1 MAGAPPISPSS
12 AGATAAGTA
21 ATSGD
26 GSAAA
31 EPATS
36 TAASGSRPRL
46 DALVVALARLV
57 ARIFFRE
64 IEVVGAARLPPSGPL
79 LVVANHQNGM
89 IDPLL
94 IAATLPAGGRG
105 GAGGRR
111 ASGGRMPRFLAT
123 HLAWR
128 NLALRPWLQLGGV
141 IPIYRPKDVG
151 AAADPAQNVA
161 SFARCHEQ
169 LARGG
174 AVALFPEGVSHSE
187 PSLVPLKTGAA
198 RIVLEAAR
206 RFPPLSPLVVPI
218 GLTFEARGTFRSR
231 ALLVIGEPIDPAPE
245 IALDRREADR
255 EGAAGGGGTGLSGP
269 ASDAGRGAAAS
280 TAAVRALT
288 ARIDAGLKAVTL
300 NYGSWKEARLLGR
313 AAELFSTVDAGT
325 AGAAGATGATGGA
338 GTGTAADAEAAADA
352 VASGPSGAAGA
363 ASNLRGLPGETTL
376 AERFSLQR
384 AFIEGYADLCHR
396 DPERTAAAA
405 AAVDRYDRM
414 LGAFGLRDDQV
425 GARYPAAPAVLWVGR
440 TALRLL
446 VYLPLALV
454 GIVLNWLPYR
464 VVGEIAA
471 RAARTPDVPAS
482 FKVFGGIVLFPLAWL
497 LEAGLAAW
505 LAGPHAANRA
515 AAALLTLAAGPLT
528 GWIALRFD
536 DRRGQFWR
544 EARAYLLLRTRHAI
558 AAELQARRAAAAREV
573 AALAGLYRAPGG
585 EGAAG

>member
-1 MAGAPPISPSS
+1 VPP
-12 AGATAAGTA
+12 GVVTAEPETLP
-21 ATSGD
+21 
-26 GSAAA
+26 AAA
-31 EPATS
+31 AP
-36 TAASGSRPRL
+36 RPRI
-46 DALVVALARLV
+46 DALGVALARLV
-57 ARIFFRE
+57 AHIFFRE
-64 IEVVGAARLPPSGPL
+64 IEVAGAARLPPSGPL

-94 IAATLPAGGRG
+94 IAATLPAGGEG

-123 HLAWR
+123 HVAWR

-174 AVALFPEGVSHSE
+174 AVALFPEGISHSE

-206 RFPPLSPLVVPI
+206 RFPGLSPLIVPI
-218 GLTFEARGTFRSR
+218 GLTFDARGTFRSR

-245 IALDRREADR
+245 IALDRNDASVAAA
-255 EGAAGGGGTGLSGP
+255 GAASAP
-269 ASDAGRGAAAS
+269 
-280 TAAVRALT
+280 AVRALT

-300 NYGSWKEARLLGR
+300 NYGSWEEARRIGR
-313 AAELFSTVDAGT
+313 AAELFSPAPSGAAGT
-325 AGAAGATGATGGA
+325 AAGGAGEAAGAAATAAGATGA
-338 GTGTAADAEAAADA
+338 
-352 VASGPSGAAGA
+352 
-363 ASNLRGLPGETTL
+363 GLPGEPPL
-376 AERFSLQR
+376 AERFSQHR
-384 AFIEGYADLCHR
+384 ALVEGYAELRRR

-414 LGAFGLRDDQV
+414 LGALGVRDDQV
-425 GARYPAAPAVLWVGR
+425 AASYPAAPAVLWVGR
-440 TALRLL
+440 TVLRLL

-497 LEAGLAAW
+497 LEAALAAW
-505 LAGPHAANRA
+505 LAGPPSTSRA
-515 AAALLTLAAGPLT
+515 GAALLTLAAAPLT

-536 DRRGQFWR
+536 DRRGQLWR
-544 EARAYLLLRTRHAI
+544 EARAYLLLRTRRAI

-573 AALAGLYRAPGG
+573 AALAELYRAPGS
-585 EGAAG
+585 AGY

>member
-1 MAGAPPISPSS
+1 V
-12 AGATAAGTA
+12 TAEPEILP
-21 ATSGD
+21 
-26 GSAAA
+26 AAA
-31 EPATS
+31 
-36 TAASGSRPRL
+36 AAAPRPRI

-57 ARIFFRE
+57 AHIFFRE
-64 IEVVGAARLPPSGPL
+64 IEVAGAARLPPSGPL

-94 IAATLPAGGRG
+94 IAATLPAGGQG

-123 HLAWR
+123 HVAWR

-174 AVALFPEGVSHSE
+174 AVALFPEGISHSE

-206 RFPPLSPLVVPI
+206 RFPDLSPLIVPI

-231 ALLVIGEPIDPAPE
+231 ALLEIGEPIDPAPE
-245 IALDRREADR
+245 IALDRKDASV
-255 EGAAGGGGTGLSGP
+255 AAGG
-269 ASDAGRGAAAS
+269 AAS
-280 TAAVRALT
+280 APAVRALT
-288 ARIDAGLKAVTL
+288 ARIDEGLKAVTL
-300 NYGSWKEARLLGR
+300 NYGSWEEARRIGR
-313 AAELFSTVDAGT
+313 AAELFSPAPSRAAGT
-325 AGAAGATGATGGA
+325 AAGGAAAGAGA
-338 GTGTAADAEAAADA
+338 
-352 VASGPSGAAGA
+352 
-363 ASNLRGLPGETTL
+363 GLPGEPSL
-376 AERFSLQR
+376 AERFSLHR
-384 AFIEGYADLCHR
+384 TLVEGYAELRRR

-414 LGAFGLRDDQV
+414 LGALGVRDDQV
-425 GARYPAAPAVLWVGR
+425 AASYPAAPAVLWLGR
-440 TALRLL
+440 TVLRLL

-497 LEAGLAAW
+497 LEAALAAW
-505 LAGPHAANRA
+505 LAGPPSTSRA
-515 AAALLTLAAGPLT
+515 GAALLTLAAAPLT

-536 DRRGQFWR
+536 DRRGQLWR
-544 EARAYLLLRTRHAI
+544 EARAYLLLRTRRAI

-573 AALAGLYRAPGG
+573 AALADLYRATDP
-585 EGAAG
+585 

>member
-1 MAGAPPISPSS
+1 VPP
-12 AGATAAGTA
+12 GVVT
-21 ATSGD
+21 
-26 GSAAA
+26 A
-31 EPATS
+31 EPATLP
-36 TAASGSRPRL
+36 AAAAPRPRI

-94 IAATLPAGGRG
+94 IAATLPAGGGQG
-105 GAGGRR
+105 GADGRR

-161 SFARCHEQ
+161 SFSRCHEQ

-174 AVALFPEGVSHSE
+174 AVALFPEGISHSE

-206 RFPPLSPLVVPI
+206 RFPHLSPLIVPI

-231 ALLVIGEPIDPAPE
+231 ALLEIGEPIDPALE
-245 IALDRREADR
+245 IALDRPDENDANDANDPNDANQ
-255 EGAAGGGGTGLSGP
+255 GAGAAAAAAGPAQSVAAAGG
-269 ASDAGRGAAAS
+269 ASAP
-280 TAAVRALT
+280 AVRALT

-300 NYGSWKEARLLGR
+300 NYGSWEEARRIGR
-313 AAELFSTVDAGT
+313 AAELFSPA
-325 AGAAGATGATGGA
+325 
-338 GTGTAADAEAAADA
+338 
-352 VASGPSGAAGA
+352 PSGAAGTA
-363 ASNLRGLPGETTL
+363 AGGAAGAAAGAGAGLPGEPPL
-376 AERFSLQR
+376 AERFALHR
-384 AFIEGYADLCHR
+384 ALTEGYAELRRR

-414 LGAFGLRDDQV
+414 LRALGVRDDQV
-425 GARYPAAPAVLWVGR
+425 AASYPAAPAVFWVGR
-440 TALRLL
+440 TVLRLL

-454 GIVLNWLPYR
+454 GIFLNWLPYR

-482 FKVFGGIVLFPLAWL
+482 YKVFGGIVLFPLAWL
-497 LEAGLAAW
+497 LEATLAAW
-505 LAGPHAANRA
+505 LAGPPSTSRA
-515 AAALLTLAAGPLT
+515 GAALLTLAAAPLT

-536 DRRGQFWR
+536 DRRGQLWR
-544 EARAYLLLRTRHAI
+544 EARAYLLLRTGRAI

-573 AALAGLYRAPGG
+573 AALADLYRATDP
-585 EGAAG
+585 

>member
-1 MAGAPPISPSS
+1 V
-12 AGATAAGTA
+12 TAEPE
-21 ATSGD
+21 SLP
-26 GSAAA
+26 AAA
-31 EPATS
+31 AP
-36 TAASGSRPRL
+36 RPRT

-64 IEVVGAARLPPSGPL
+64 IEVVGTARLPPSGPL

-94 IAATLPAGGRG
+94 IAATLPAGGPG
-105 GAGGRR
+105 GGGGR

-141 IPIYRPKDVG
+141 VPIYRPKDLGG
-151 AAADPAQNVA
+151 AVDPAQNMA

-174 AVALFPEGVSHSE
+174 AVALFPEGISHSE

-206 RFPPLSPLVVPI
+206 RFPGLSPLIVPI

-231 ALLVIGEPIDPAPE
+231 ALLEIGEPIDPAPE
-245 IALDRREADR
+245 IALDRPDAE
-255 EGAAGGGGTGLSGP
+255 GGTRAGP
-269 ASDAGRGAAAS
+269 GPGVAAS
-280 TAAVRALT
+280 GGASAAAVRALT

-300 NYGSWKEARLLGR
+300 NYGSWEEARRIGR
-313 AAELFSTVDAGT
+313 AAELFARL
-325 AGAAGATGATGGA
+325 
-338 GTGTAADAEAAADA
+338 
-352 VASGPSGAAGA
+352 PSGAAGTA
-363 ASNLRGLPGETTL
+363 ADGAAGGAGVAAGAGTGLPGEPAL
-376 AERFSLQR
+376 AERFTLQR
-384 AFIEGYADLCHR
+384 ALIEGYGELRRR

-414 LGAFGLRDDQV
+414 LGALGVRDDQV
-425 GARYPAAPAVLWVGR
+425 AASYPAAPAALWVAR
-440 TALRLL
+440 TMLRLL

-482 FKVFGGIVLFPLAWL
+482 FKVFGGMVLFPLAWL
-497 LEAGLAAW
+497 LEAALAAW
-505 LAGPHAANRA
+505 LAGPPATARA
-515 AAALLTLAAGPLT
+515 GAALLTLVAAPLT
-528 GWIALRFD
+528 GWVALRFD
-536 DRRGQFWR
+536 DRRGQLWR
-544 EARAYLLLRTRHAI
+544 EARAYLLLRTRRAI
-558 AAELQARRAAAAREV
+558 AAELQTRRAAAAGEV
-573 AALAGLYRAPGG
+573 EALAELYQEPGS
-585 EGAAG
+585 AGY

>member
-1 MAGAPPISPSS
+1 V
-12 AGATAAGTA
+12 TAEPE
-21 ATSGD
+21 SLP
-26 GSAAA
+26 AAA
-31 EPATS
+31 AP
-36 TAASGSRPRL
+36 RPRT

-64 IEVVGAARLPPSGPL
+64 IEVVGTARLPPSGPL

-94 IAATLPAGGRG
+94 IAATLPAGGPG
-105 GAGGRR
+105 GGGGR

-141 IPIYRPKDVG
+141 VPIYRPKDLGGAVG
-151 AAADPAQNVA
+151 PAQNMA

-174 AVALFPEGVSHSE
+174 AVALFPEGISHSE

-206 RFPPLSPLVVPI
+206 RFPGLSPLIVPI

-231 ALLVIGEPIDPAPE
+231 ALLEIGEPIDPAPE
-245 IALDRREADR
+245 IALDRPDGKTAKDAKDAT
-255 EGAAGGGGTGLSGP
+255 GANQGAGATAGPGQGVGAGG
-269 ASDAGRGAAAS
+269 ASA
-280 TAAVRALT
+280 TAVRALT

-300 NYGSWKEARLLGR
+300 NYGSWEEARRIGR
-313 AAELFSTVDAGT
+313 AAELFARL
-325 AGAAGATGATGGA
+325 
-338 GTGTAADAEAAADA
+338 
-352 VASGPSGAAGA
+352 PSGAAGA
-363 ASNLRGLPGETTL
+363 AADRAAGGAGTAAGAGTGLPGEPAL
-376 AERFSLQR
+376 AERFMLQR
-384 AFIEGYADLCHR
+384 ALIEGYAELRRR

-414 LGAFGLRDDQV
+414 LGALGVRDDQV
-425 GARYPAAPAVLWVGR
+425 AASYPAAPAALWVAR
-440 TALRLL
+440 TVLRLL

-482 FKVFGGIVLFPLAWL
+482 FKVFGGMVLFPLAWL
-497 LEAGLAAW
+497 LEATLAAW
-505 LAGPHAANRA
+505 LAGPPATARA
-515 AAALLTLAAGPLT
+515 GAALLTLVAAPLT
-528 GWIALRFD
+528 GWVALRFD
-536 DRRGQFWR
+536 DRRRQLWR
-544 EARAYLLLRTRHAI
+544 EARAYLLLRTRRAI
-558 AAELQARRAAAAREV
+558 AAELQARRAAAAGEV
-573 AALAGLYRAPGG
+573 EALAELYQEPGS
-585 EGAAG
+585 AGY

>member
-1 MAGAPPISPSS
+1 MHAGVV
-12 AGATAAGTA
+12 T
-21 ATSGD
+21 
-26 GSAAA
+26 A
-31 EPATS
+31 EPATLP
-36 TAASGSRPRL
+36 AAAAPRPRI

-94 IAATLPAGGRG
+94 IAATLPSGGPG

-161 SFARCHEQ
+161 SFSRCHEQ

-174 AVALFPEGVSHSE
+174 AVALFPEGISHSE

-206 RFPPLSPLVVPI
+206 RFPHLSPLIVPI
-218 GLTFEARGTFRSR
+218 GLTFEARGTFRSQR
-231 ALLVIGEPIDPAPE
+231 ALLEIGEPDRPCSRDRARSQRCKRREWCEPCGLRLRR
-245 IALDRREADR
+245 AGVDGTDRRGPQGGDSPQLRLVGGSAPHR
-255 EGAAGGGGTGLSGP
+255 QGGRSCSRRRPPGAAGTAAGGV
-269 ASDAGRGAAAS
+269 AGGAGAAA
-280 TAAVRALT
+280 V
-288 ARIDAGLKAVTL
+288 
-300 NYGSWKEARLLGR
+300 
-313 AAELFSTVDAGT
+313 
-325 AGAAGATGATGGA
+325 AAGAG
-338 GTGTAADAEAAADA
+338 
-352 VASGPSGAAGA
+352 
-363 ASNLRGLPGETTL
+363 RGLPGEPPL
-376 AERFSLQR
+376 AERFLLHR
-384 AFIEGYADLCHR
+384 ALLEGYAELRRR
-396 DPERTAAAA
+396 DPERPAAAA

-414 LGAFGLRDDQV
+414 LGALGVRDDQV
-425 GARYPAAPAVLWVGR
+425 AASYPAAPAVLWVAR
-440 TALRLL
+440 TVLRLL

-497 LEAGLAAW
+497 LEAALAGW
-505 LAGPHAANRA
+505 LAGPPLTSRVG
-515 AAALLTLAAGPLT
+515 AALLTLAAAPLT

-536 DRRGQFWR
+536 DRRGQLWR
-544 EARAYLLLRTRHAI
+544 EARAYLLLRTRRAI
-558 AAELQARRAAAAREV
+558 AAELQARRATAAREV
-573 AALAGLYRAPGG
+573 AALADLYRAPGR
-585 EGAAG
+585 EGATGP

>member
-31 EPATS
+31 EPATG

-255 EGAAGGGGTGLSGP
+255 ESAAGGVGTGISGP

-313 AAELFSTVDAGT
+313 AAELFSAVD
-325 AGAAGATGATGGA
+325 AGAAGAAGG
-338 GTGTAADAEAAADA
+338 GTAADARTTADAGTAADA

-384 AFIEGYADLCHR
+384 AFIEGYAELCHR

-425 GARYPAAPAVLWVGR
+425 GSSYPAAPAVLWVGR

-505 LAGPHAANRA
+505 LAGPLPTHRA

-528 GWIALRFD
+528 GWVALRFD
-536 DRRGQFWR
+536 DRRGQLWR